1 MKTDLALLFLRL
13 AAGAMMLG
21 HGYGKVTGLLAG
33 RANFPDPLGLGPVPS
48 LAFAAFAEFGCA
60 LLVMIGFKTRWTA
73 IPVVVTMLVA
83 ALVHHA
89 DDPWGDK
96 EFPLLY
102 ASVFLTFVLAGGG
115 RYTLDRLLGKA
126 R

>member
-1 MKTDLALLFLRL
+1 MKTDLGLLFLRL

-21 HGYGKVTGLLAG
+21 HGFGKVTGVLAG
-33 RANFPDPLGLGPVPS
+33 RTNFPDPLGIGPVPS
-48 LAFAAFAEFGCA
+48 LALAAFAEFVCA
-60 LLVMIGFKTRWTA
+60 LLVMLGLKTRWTA

-89 DDPWGDK
+89 GDPWGDK

-115 RYTLDRLLGKA
+115 RFTLDRLLA
-126 R
+126 RAG